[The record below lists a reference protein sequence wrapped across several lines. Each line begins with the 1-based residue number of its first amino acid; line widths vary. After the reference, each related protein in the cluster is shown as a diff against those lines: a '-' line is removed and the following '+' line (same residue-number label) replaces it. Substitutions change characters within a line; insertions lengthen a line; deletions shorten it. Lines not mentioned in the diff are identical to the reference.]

1 MDPRARRT
9 RQHGKGIVTLD
20 GAEVIRTSLKNV
32 YAKGMF
38 AVLLGA
44 YYAPSGPPHDLF
56 YDDVSITILP

>member
-1 MDPRARRT
+1 
-9 RQHGKGIVTLD
+9 
-20 GAEVIRTSLKNV
+20 
-32 YAKGMF
+32 MF